1 MPGNLDELLVKI
13 KDELDSEQ
21 MDDSQILDL
30 FQELRA
36 EIKLV
41 LLDQQIDEENKARK
55 LDEVLKLLNSYEAEA
70 LKQKELIQEGLK
82 KLTKGR
88 RSMKEY
94 KENT

>member
-1 MPGNLDELLVKI
+1 MPGNLDELLIEI

-21 MDDSQILDL
+21 MDDSHVLEL

-41 LLDQQIDEENKARK
+41 VSNQQIDEENKARK